1 MFLFSVVVDI
11 RCGEFGGADVEDLA
25 LRLVIRLCTSTDF
38 EDPLLTTNA

>member
-25 LRLVIRLCTSTDF
+25 LGLVIRLCTSTDF